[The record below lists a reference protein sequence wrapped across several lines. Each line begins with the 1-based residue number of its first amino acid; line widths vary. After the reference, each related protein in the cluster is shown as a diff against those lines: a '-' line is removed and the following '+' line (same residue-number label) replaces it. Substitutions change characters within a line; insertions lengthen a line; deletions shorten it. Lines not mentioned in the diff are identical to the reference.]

1 MMVHAYVPDEFFDFA
16 LEHAWKVFNCLPLRD
31 LQQLDGK
38 PCTPLESY
46 TGLKPHLS
54 R

>member
-16 LEHAWKVFNCLPLRD
+16 LEHAWKVFNCLPIRD
-31 LQQLDGK
+31 LQLDGK